1 MLNIFT
7 TFVRENP
14 LNFLNMNIESLL
26 NSIFSDAEYNI
37 KDVFEQ
43 KLIEY
48 NLSRTKALKL
58 LNIDKDVFD
67 EILNGTAKQ
76 PNLIHIVKI
85 AEFLGVEVNN
95 FINVVLKN
103 QSLENIS
110 AIDSARKA
118 TFIVKNFD
126 VKALTKLGFFNSEF
140 STEELVKKVLD
151 YFGYT
156 TINEFEE
163 QLDEPL
169 YSRVKKNHSDK
180 MKDFWIKSA
189 YQTFKVINNPN
200 EYNRERLKDLIV
212 KIKPYSQD
220 VTNGLLT
227 VCRALYNIG
236 VTVIFQNYL
245 TTTQVRGATFIINE
259 KPCVVITDFNKNY
272 PTLWFTL
279 LHELN
284 HVLFDFD
291 TIEKS
296 SYHLSD
302 DNDLFLIED
311 QANTFAR
318 NFFMSE
324 EKFQYIKKYINNP
337 YLVSKFANEIEV
349 HPSIVYSFFTWYQKE
364 LYGKNYHAAFKQF
377 FPDYSNAITKLNPI
391 TWNEISIKEISE
403 KIKSVLEIN

>member
-1 MLNIFT
+1 MD
-7 TFVRENP
+7 
-14 LNFLNMNIESLL
+14 IESLL
-26 NSIFSDAEYNI
+26 NSIFSKKEVDI
-37 KDVFEQ
+37 KEVFEQ

-48 NLSRTKALKL
+48 NLSKTKALKL
-58 LNIDKDVFD
+58 LNIDKDVF
-67 EILNGTAKQ
+67 EEVLNGTAKQ

-85 AEFLGVEVNN
+85 AEFLGIGVND
-95 FINVVLKN
+95 FISVVLKN
-103 QSLENIS
+103 QSSENIS
-110 AIDSARKA
+110 SIDSARKA
-118 TFIVKNFD
+118 TFLVKNFD
-126 VKALTKLGFFNSEF
+126 VKALTKLGFFESNF
-140 STEELVKKVLD
+140 TTDELVIKVLN
-151 YFGYT
+151 YFGYNS
-156 TINEFEE
+156 ILEFEE

-169 YSRVKKNHSDK
+169 YSRVKKNHSEK

-189 YQTFKVINNPN
+189 YQAFKVINNPN
-200 EYNRERLKDLIV
+200 DYNRERLKDLIV

-220 VTNGLLT
+220 VSKGLLT

-245 TTTQVRGATFIINE
+245 STTQVRGATFIINN
-259 KPCVVITDFNKNY
+259 KPCIVITDFNKNY

-284 HVLFDFD
+284 HVLFDFEL
-291 TIEKS
+291 IEKS

-302 DNDLFLIED
+302 DSDLFLIED

-318 NFFMSE
+318 NFFLSE

-349 HPSIVYSFFTWYQKE
+349 HPSIVYAFFAWYQKE

-377 FPDYSNAITKLNPI
+377 FPDYSEAVIKLNPI
-391 TWNEISIKEISE
+391 TWNEVSIKEASE
-403 KIKSVLEIN
+403 KIKSVLELN

>member
-1 MLNIFT
+1 
-7 TFVRENP
+7 
-14 LNFLNMNIESLL
+14 MNIETILK
-26 NSIFSDAEYNI
+26 SIFSDNEYNI

-43 KLIEY
+43 KLVEY

-85 AEFLGVEVNN
+85 SEFLEIEVNS

-110 AIDSARKA
+110 AIDTARKA

-126 VKALTKLGFFNSEF
+126 VKALTKLGFFHSNF
-140 STEELVKKVLD
+140 STEELVDKVLD
-151 YFGYT
+151 YFGYSS
-156 TINEFEE
+156 INEFEE
-163 QLDEPL
+163 QLNEPL

-180 MKDFWIKSA
+180 MKDFWIRSA
-189 YQTFKVINNPN
+189 YQTFRIINNPN

-227 VCRALYNIG
+227 VCKALYNVG
-236 VTVIFQNYL
+236 VTVVFQNYL
-245 TTTQVRGATFIINE
+245 TTTQVRGGTFIIDD
-259 KPCVVITDFNKNY
+259 KPCVVITDFNKIY

-291 TIEKS
+291 TIKKS

-318 NFFMSE
+318 NFFLSE
-324 EKFQYIKKYINNP
+324 EKFHYIKKYISNP
-337 YLVSKFANEIEV
+337 FLVSKFANEIEV
-349 HPSIVYSFFTWYQKE
+349 HPSVIYSFFTWYQKE

-377 FPDYSNAITKLNPI
+377 YPDYSNAIVKLNPI
-391 TWNEISIKEISE
+391 TWNENNIKEASK
-403 KIKSVLEIN
+403 KIKSILELN

>member
-1 MLNIFT
+1 
-7 TFVRENP
+7 
-14 LNFLNMNIESLL
+14 MNIESLL
-26 NSIFSDAEYNI
+26 NSIFSDTDYNI
-37 KDVFEQ
+37 KDIFEQ
-43 KLIEY
+43 KLLEY
-48 NLSRTKALKL
+48 NLSKTKALKL

-85 AEFLGVEVNN
+85 AEFLGFEVNS
-95 FINVVLKN
+95 FINIVLKN
-103 QSLENIS
+103 QSSENIS

-118 TFIVKNFD
+118 TFLVKNFD
-126 VKALTKLGFFNSEF
+126 VKALTKLGFFDSDY
-140 STEELVKKVLD
+140 TTDELVNKVLN
-151 YFGYT
+151 YFGYA

-169 YSRVKKNHSDK
+169 YSRVKKSHSDK

-189 YQTFKVINNPN
+189 YQTFKVIDNPN

-220 VTNGLLT
+220 VGNGLLT

-245 TTTQVRGATFIINE
+245 TTTQVRGATFIIKD
-259 KPCVVITDFNKNY
+259 KPCIVITDFNKIY

-284 HVLFDFD
+284 HVLFDFE

-318 NFFMSE
+318 NFFLSE

-337 YLVSKFANEIEV
+337 YLVSKFASEIEV
-349 HPSIVYSFFTWYQKE
+349 HPSIVYSFFIWYQKE
-364 LYGKNYHAAFKQF
+364 LYNKNYHAAFKQF
-377 FPDYSNAITKLNPI
+377 YPNYSNAIAKLNPI
-391 TWNEISIKEISE
+391 TWSEVSIKEASE
-403 KIKSVLEIN
+403 KIKSVLELN

>member
-1 MLNIFT
+1 
-7 TFVRENP
+7 
-14 LNFLNMNIESLL
+14 MNIENLL
-26 NSIFSDAEYNI
+26 NSIFSDADYNV

-43 KLIEY
+43 KLNEY

-67 EILNGTAKQ
+67 EIINGTAKQ

-85 AEFLGVEVNN
+85 AEFLGIEVNS
-95 FINVVLKN
+95 FINIVLKN
-103 QSLENIS
+103 QSSENIL
-110 AIDSARKA
+110 AIDNARKA

-126 VKALTKLGFFNSEF
+126 VKTLTKLGFFDSDF

-151 YFGYT
+151 YFGYS

-189 YQTFKVINNPN
+189 YQTFKLINNPN
-200 EYNRERLKDLIV
+200 EFNRERLKDLIV

-236 VTVIFQNYL
+236 VSVIFQNYL
-245 TTTQVRGATFIINE
+245 TTTQVRGATFIING
-259 KPCVVITDFNKNY
+259 KPSIVITDFNKNY

-284 HVLFDFD
+284 HVLFDFE

-311 QANTFAR
+311 QANAFAR
-318 NFFMSE
+318 NFFMAE

-337 YLVSKFANEIEV
+337 YLVSKFATEIEV

-377 FPDYSNAITKLNPI
+377 FPDYSNAVTKLNPI
-391 TWNEISIKEISE
+391 TWNEVSIKEASE
-403 KIKSVLEIN
+403 KIKSILELK

>member
-1 MLNIFT
+1 
-7 TFVRENP
+7 
-14 LNFLNMNIESLL
+14 MNIESLL
-26 NSIFSDAEYNI
+26 NSIFSDTNYNI
-37 KDVFEQ
+37 K
-43 KLIEY
+43 EY
-48 NLSRTKALKL
+48 NLSKTKALKL

-85 AEFLGVEVNN
+85 AEFLGFEVNS
-95 FINVVLKN
+95 FINIVLKN
-103 QSLENIS
+103 QSSENIS

-126 VKALTKLGFFNSEF
+126 VKALTKLGFFDSNYT
-140 STEELVKKVLD
+140 TEELVNKVLN
-151 YFGYT
+151 YFGYS
-156 TINEFEE
+156 TINDFEE

-189 YQTFKVINNPN
+189 YQTFKIINNPN

-220 VTNGLLT
+220 VGNGLLT

-245 TTTQVRGATFIINE
+245 TTTQVRGATFIIDD
-259 KPCVVITDFNKNY
+259 KPCIVITDFNKNY

-284 HVLFDFD
+284 HVLFDYD

-311 QANTFAR
+311 QANAFAR
-318 NFFMSE
+318 NFFLSE

-349 HPSIVYSFFTWYQKE
+349 HPSIVYTFFTWYQKE

-377 FPDYSNAITKLNPI
+377 YPDYSNAIAKLNPI
-391 TWNEISIKEISE
+391 TWNELSIKEASE
-403 KIKSVLEIN
+403 KIKSVLELN

>member
-318 NFFMSE
+318 NFFISE
-324 EKFQYIKKYINNP
+324 EKFRYIKKYINNP

-403 KIKSVLEIN
+403 KIKSVLELN